1 MHCTRHPVED
11 NIHDMGSK
19 YESGKG
25 RVILA
30 GAGPGDPEL
39 ITLKLVNAL
48 KAADIILCD
57 RLVHPEICRL
67 HARPDVP
74 VVLVGKQGYHPGS
87 VPQTDIT
94 QRMLEEALAG
104 KIVLRLK
111 GGDLAFFSNALD
123 ELEALV
129 KMNIPFEMIPGITA
143 ASGASAYAGIPL
155 TGRGYARSVQFI
167 AFHPSTEDSEY
178 DRLAWDLESVTK
190 VLYMGAARLMTLL
203 EALSKRGVDGSMP
216 VAVIEK
222 ATTSAQRVHISTL
235 ADAPAQWDGVD
246 FGSPALVIIG
256 RVVSLHDRFDW
267 FEPSEAGTSPY
278 PSLPTV

>member
-1 MHCTRHPVED
+1 ME
-11 NIHDMGSK
+11 NKSK
-19 YESGKG
+19 VLKG

-39 ITLKLVNAL
+39 ITLKLVHAL
-48 KAADIILCD
+48 QSADIILCD
-57 RLVHPEICRL
+57 RLVHPDICKL
-67 HARPDVP
+67 HARPDVQI
-74 VVLVGKQGYHPGS
+74 VLVGKQGYHPGS
-87 VPQTDIT
+87 VAQTDIT

-104 KIVLRLK
+104 KTVLRLK

-129 KMNIPFEMIPGITA
+129 KMNIPFELIPGITA

-178 DRLAWDLESVTK
+178 DRLAWDMESVTK
-190 VLYMGAARLMTLL
+190 VLYMGAARLMMLL
-203 EALSKRGVDGSMP
+203 EALRKRGVDGSMP

-222 ATTSAQRVHISTL
+222 ATTSAQRVHVSTL
-235 ADAPAQWDGVD
+235 ADASAIWDGVD

-256 RVVSLHDRFDW
+256 RVVSLHAHFDW
-267 FEPSEAGTSPY
+267 YEPSEAGTSPY